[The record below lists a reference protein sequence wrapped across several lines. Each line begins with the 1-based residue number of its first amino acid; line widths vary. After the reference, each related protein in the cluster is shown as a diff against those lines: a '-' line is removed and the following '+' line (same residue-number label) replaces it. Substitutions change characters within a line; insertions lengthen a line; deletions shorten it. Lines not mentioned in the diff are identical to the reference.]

1 MFNVEYFGEKKKS
14 KLSNYVED
22 NMTKKGVDKQFQSFD
37 LKFEKIVANNDLLV
51 KNEDL
56 SNKNIEDIVISD
68 NSHIMKDYFEVS
80 LYTKLK

>member
-1 MFNVEYFGEKKKS
+1 
-14 KLSNYVED
+14 
-22 NMTKKGVDKQFQSFD
+22 MTKKGVDKQFQSFD

-56 SNKNIEDIVISD
+56 SNKNVEDMVISD

-80 LYTKLK
+80 LYTKLKYWKS